1 MNRKID
7 ILKGIH
13 PGKIIDRDLKRR
25 NLSQRLFA
33 ASIGEHS
40 QTLNA
45 VICGRRRLTTEMA
58 IKIEQAFG
66 YEEGFLLTLQ
76 VFHDIEAFHALRI
89 SKKLNNAPNIRHSL
103 FWDTDF
109 NKIDWARH
117 RNSVISRV
125 LERGNEAE
133 CKEIARFYD
142 IPLHDLKNYAI
153 QNQYHLTSHN
163 NVSKQTAL

>member
-1 MNRKID
+1 MKRKID

-25 NLSQRLFA
+25 NLSQRFFA
-33 ASIGEHS
+33 ALIGVHS

-45 VICGRRRLTTEMA
+45 VICGHRRLTTEMA
-58 IKIEQAFG
+58 IKIEQAFE

-76 VFHDIEAFHALRI
+76 VYHDIATFHTAQI
-89 SKKLNNAPNIRHSL
+89 NAKLKGTPNIRHSL

-117 RNSVISRV
+117 RNSVISRI
-125 LERGNEAE
+125 LERGNDAE
-133 CKEIARFYD
+133 RREIARFYD
-142 IPLHDLKNYAI
+142 IPLHELKKHAI
-153 QNQYHLTSHN
+153 QNQYHLTSLHN
-163 NVSKQTAL
+163 ATEQTTL